1 MQGTAKDTD
10 TVATERENRWTF
22 LTQRMSATGT
32 KHLSKK
38 RLEDIQAQY
47 AMQCSYVA
55 DPCLFISAAPDCAF
69 RPSGGALAHLLT
81 LANDGNISRLHSMKE
96 YWTQLDL
103 SSLEQMQ
110 QQQQE
115 EEDQQQQQLQED
127 GQQQQQA
134 EQQADQQQQQQ
145 AEQDGEQGEPQQGQH
160 GAQLQQQQQ
169 QPRGDPVVMFDMES
183 RGPAEEAQKRRRQD
197 ADGNQQKRRK
207 GDAAG
212 DDSDDDSDMDD
223 TVRAMIQHQSI
234 CTFVITYIA
243 YSA

>member
-22 LTQRMSATGT
+22 LTRRMSATGT

-55 DPCLFISAAPDCAF
+55 DPCLFISAAPDCTF

-127 GQQQQQA
+127 GQQQQA

-160 GAQLQQQQQ
+160 GAQQQQQQ
-169 QPRGDPVVMFDMES
+169 QPPRGDPVVMFDMES

>member
-127 GQQQQQA
+127 GQQQQA

>member
-127 GQQQQQA
+127 GQQQQA

-160 GAQLQQQQQ
+160 GAQQQQQQ
-169 QPRGDPVVMFDMES
+169 QPPRGDPVVMFDMES